1 MSNHPLT
8 GVTPDPE
15 SAFRAFKDFVAQFDP
30 IDVLSQLTLTFLFT
44 PETEFVGE
52 ASPVRRWARWI
63 EFTAGYLATL
73 PIADKPPV
81 FFDGPSIERFE
92 TLMKQYFDSLPIH
105 LLTQQSPPGER
116 NAAEKL
122 LMSAKIESL
131 YVRGDAYPHQFL
143 QYAAELYGQHDAW
156 FKLHL
161 GFTIRDAIQIA
172 TSVPVELS
180 RRVNLSLE
188 KARAEAPKRVEDFSR
203 APEAVGLSAEELLVS
218 VACYLHFGS
227 ARNLLSFTVEELAE
241 VSSVETSVCGAF
253 LKRMSQGFG
262 YRNPLFADTFA
273 AAMEAPWDYNCVDE
287 RPFLEHQNR
296 YWLFTNSML
305 PSVLFYTFYFDL
317 MADPTY
323 RPTFEASRGTFV
335 ESKVKDYASRIF
347 PGETVLLNPSYPNGE
362 ELSDVAVL
370 YDGKIIIFQCKAKGF
385 TRSARI
391 GQDFARLRADMQ
403 AGIRAAFDQAVRARN
418 YIRST
423 GTAVIRTKNSELHVD
438 TKQIT
443 DIYLV
448 NVTLMPFH
456 ALTTRFENIEDAL
469 GLFPEREYP
478 LSLSLGNL
486 DIVTQ
491 LLDSP
496 ATFLHYVNR
505 RLTIEKTA
513 FDLHGD
519 ELDLLGFYLAQGM
532 YFDSEEFQG
541 MSAVGLTG
549 YSEEIDEY
557 VHRKYDE
564 DEDVPHP
571 QAPMPPGF
579 SNLIRDIESLQSMY
593 RTDCA
598 IALLDMNGKA
608 RSKIVEVIDSAK
620 SATRADGEQHSIS
633 MGAPEHSRGFSFVSL
648 PDADSME
655 AIFQAAFSF
664 AALKK
669 YAEKFNEWFGLGW
682 QIASAKSVDI
692 AITLKFEWHQDAV
705 MEAAIRNY
713 LRPGRRI
720 DLRNM

>member
-1 MSNHPLT
+1 MSSAT
-8 GVTPDPE
+8 VTTNPE

-30 IDVLSQLTLTFLFT
+30 IDLLSQLTLTFLFT

-52 ASPVRRWARWI
+52 GSPVRLWARWI

-73 PIADKPPV
+73 PIADKSPV
-81 FFDGPSIERFE
+81 LFNGTFIERFE
-92 TLMKQYFDSLPIH
+92 TLVKQYFDSLPIH
-105 LLTQQSPPGER
+105 LLTNRPSSSGR
-116 NAAEKL
+116 NAVERL

-143 QYAAELYGQHDAW
+143 EYAAELYGQHDPW
-156 FKLHL
+156 FKSNL
-161 GFTIRDAIQIA
+161 GFTISEAIQIA
-172 TSVPVELS
+172 RAVPVELS
-180 RRVNLSLE
+180 RRVNLSLK
-188 KARAEAPKRVEDFSR
+188 KARAEAPQRAAEFSV
-203 APEAVGLSAEELLVS
+203 APGAAGLSREELEIS

-227 ARNLLSFTVEELAE
+227 ARELLSFTVEELADISG
-241 VSSVETSVCGAF
+241 VGTGVCEAF
-253 LKRMSQGFG
+253 VNRMSQPFG
-262 YRNPLFADTFA
+262 YRNPLFPNTFTSA
-273 AAMEAPWDYNCVDE
+273 TEAPWDYNCVDE
-287 RPFLEHQNR
+287 RPFLRQENK

-317 MADPTY
+317 MAGGTY
-323 RPTFEASRGTFV
+323 RPTFEASRGAFV
-335 ESKVKDYASRIF
+335 ESKVRDYVGRIF
-347 PGETVLLNPSYPNGE
+347 PREAVLLNPTYPNGDE
-362 ELSDVAVL
+362 FSDVAVL
-370 YDGKIIIFQCKAKGF
+370 YDGKILIFQCKAKGF

-391 GQDFARLRADMQ
+391 GQDFARLRGDMQ
-403 AGIRAAFDQAVRARN
+403 AGIRAAFDQALRARK
-418 YIRST
+418 YIR
-423 GTAVIRTKNSELHVD
+423 GMETAVIRTDNSELHVD

-456 ALTTRFENIEDAL
+456 ALTSRFENIEDAL
-469 GLFPEREYP
+469 GLFPEKEYP
-478 LSLSLGNL
+478 LSMSLGNL

-541 MSAVGLTG
+541 MTSVGLSG
-549 YSEEIDEY
+549 FSGEIDEY

-564 DEDVPHP
+564 DESVSRP
-571 QAPMPPGF
+571 QASMPSRF
-579 SNLIRDIESLQSMY
+579 SDLIRDVEALQSMY

-608 RSKIVEVIDSAK
+608 RSKIVEAIDSAK

-633 MGAPEHSRGFSFVSL
+633 LGAPEHSRGFSFVSVSS
-648 PDADSME
+648 ANSAE
-655 AIFQAAFSF
+655 AIFQAAFGF

-669 YAEKFNEWFGLGW
+669 YAEKFDEWFGLGW
-682 QIASAKSVDI
+682 QVSSTKSVDV
-692 AITLKFEWHQDAV
+692 AITLKFDWYRDEV
-705 MEAAIRNY
+705 MESAVQDY

-720 DLRNM
+720 DLRST